1 MNNKYKEWDSAYK
14 KGQNFC
20 FYPNEELV
28 KFLNRY
34 IKKKIGQN
42 EYINI
47 LGDKIK
53 CLDFGC
59 GIGTSTSL
67 ISEFEI
73 SCIGVDISKVA
84 IDYAK
89 EIYPNCNFE
98 VINSTNLSFDDKYFD
113 FSISI
118 CCLDSMDNLLT
129 NKIMSEL
136 MRVTKKYIFI
146 TLISSHE
153 LNDVKFDSQIVVDTE
168 HEKGTIQ
175 NYFTYD
181 KIKNLVKITT
191 LL

>member
-1 MNNKYKEWDSAYK
+1 VEWDSAYK
-14 KGQNFC
+14 KRQNFC

-47 LGDKIK
+47 LGDKIE

-59 GIGTSTSL
+59 GIGASTSL
-67 ISEFEI
+67 ISDFGI

-84 IDYAK
+84 VDYAK
-89 EIYPNCNFE
+89 ELYPNCNFE
-98 VINSTNLSFDDKYFD
+98 DINSDNLSFDDKYFD
-113 FSISI
+113 FSISVH
-118 CCLDSMDNLLT
+118 CLDSMDNSLT

-136 MRVTKKYIFI
+136 IRVTKKYIFI

-153 LNDVKFDSQIVVDTE
+153 LNDINFDGQIVVNTE
-168 HEKGTIQ
+168 HEKDTIHPHLK
-175 NYFTYD
+175 YF
-181 KIKNLVKITT
+181 LV
-191 LL
+191 LFFQ